1 MISLLNYEET
11 KEKAKSRRELTDK
24 IKELLVEKLDLE
36 IDPSIITDDQP
47 IFGRGLGLDSIDALE
62 LFVVIEDEFGVTV
75 FDDNIEVFSSVNK
88 LADYIEENMER
99 EKA

>member
-1 MISLLNYEET
+1 MLNYVET
-11 KEKAKSRRELTDK
+11 KEKAKNRRELTDK

-88 LADYIEENMER
+88 LADYIEENMES
-99 EKA
+99 E

>member
-1 MISLLNYEET
+1 MLNYEET

>member
-1 MISLLNYEET
+1 MLNYVET
-11 KEKAKSRRELTDK
+11 KEKAKNRRELTDK

-88 LADYIEENMER
+88 LADYIEENMES
-99 EKA
+99 EQA

>member
-1 MISLLNYEET
+1 MISLLNYVET
-11 KEKAKSRRELTDK
+11 KEKAKNRRELTDK

-88 LADYIEENMER
+88 LADYIEENMES

>member
-1 MISLLNYEET
+1 MISLLNYVET
-11 KEKAKSRRELTDK
+11 KEKAKNRRELTDK

-88 LADYIEENMER
+88 LADYIEENMES
-99 EKA
+99 E

>member
-1 MISLLNYEET
+1 MISLLNYVET
-11 KEKAKSRRELTDK
+11 KEKAKNRRELTDK
-24 IKELLVEKLDLE
+24 IKELLVDKLDLE

-88 LADYIEENMER
+88 LADYIEENMES
-99 EKA
+99 E

>member
-1 MISLLNYEET
+1 MLNYVET
-11 KEKAKSRRELTDK
+11 KEKAKNRRELTDK
-24 IKELLVEKLDLE
+24 IKELLVDKLDLE

-88 LADYIEENMER
+88 LADYIEENMES
-99 EKA
+99 E

>member
-1 MISLLNYEET
+1 
-11 KEKAKSRRELTDK
+11 LTDK

-88 LADYIEENMER
+88 LADYIEENMES

>member
-1 MISLLNYEET
+1 MLNYVET
-11 KEKAKSRRELTDK
+11 KEKAKNRRELTDK

-88 LADYIEENMER
+88 LADYIEENMES